1 MQHSQTTINKQ
12 ENSKKQDSKIIVA
25 LDYADAASAQQLVN
39 QLDPLLC
46 KLKVGKELF
55 TAAGPQLVEQL
66 IAKNFQV
73 FLDLKFH
80 DIPTTVKKAC
90 QAASNLGVWMLNVHA
105 SGGASMMHAAAE
117 GVDIG
122 SQGSAQKPLLIAVT
136 VLTSMNQANL
146 SEVGIAEA
154 VENQV
159 LKLAKLTQQ
168 SGLQGVVCSAMEAQL
183 LKQQLPNDFLLVTP
197 GIRPASASL
206 DDQSRVLTPTQ
217 ALSMGASYL
226 VIGRPITQA
235 ANPLDALIAIHQE
248 ISNHIN

>member
-1 MQHSQTTINKQ
+1 MLDNKAD
-12 ENSKKQDSKIIVA
+12 SKTDIHKISGSKIIVA
-25 LDYADAASAQQLVN
+25 LDYADATSAMHLVN
-39 QLDPLLC
+39 QLDPSLC

-55 TAAGPQLVEQL
+55 TAAGPQLVEKL

-105 SGGASMMHAAAE
+105 SGGTSMMQAAAE

-122 SQGSAQKPLLIAVT
+122 SQGHANKALLIAVT
-136 VLTSMNQANL
+136 VLTSMSQNNL
-146 SEVGIAEA
+146 SEIGIAES
-154 VENQV
+154 VESQV

-168 SGLQGVVCSAMEAQL
+168 AGLHGVVCSALEAQL
-183 LKQQLPNDFLLVTP
+183 LRQHLGNDFLLVTP
-197 GIRPASASL
+197 GIRPATASL
-206 DDQSRVLTPTQ
+206 DDQSRVLTPAQ

-235 ANPLDALIAIHQE
+235 VQPLAALTQIYKE
-248 ISNHIN
+248 ITHLQ